1 MINNLR
7 NNPKDDS
14 IPTAKD
20 MIATLKMKHLW
31 IVMLFIMFTGTF
43 YGIYD
48 GQMFPDF
55 YTKLFDNEKQDK
67 LCMVISTLCKCSAK
81 QL

>member
-43 YGIYD
+43 
-48 GQMFPDF
+48 MVFMM
-55 YTKLFDNEKQDK
+55 DK
-67 LCMVISTLCKCSAK
+67 CFQISIQSYLMKNRTNYVW
-81 QL
+81 